1 MHESLR
7 RKINKFCIVWAL
19 FILKYMIDCK
29 FKSPSTN
36 NIKNSNTGNK
46 QEVIMTELQCWWVL
60 SEGAIRVLSSST
72 PKLTPVE
79 GQVSKMPPAQPAWGG
94 STQLYIRAGP
104 SHFEHRK
111 KQEIAADSRQ
121 QSSPGR
127 PCSSHA
133 RTSLRILIWSKY
145 TLSEHFYTVTCQH
158 IRPEP
163 IICGWPGT

>member
-1 MHESLR
+1 MHEPLW
-7 RKINKFCIVWAL
+7 RKINKFSTVWAL
-19 FILKYMIDCK
+19 FILKYMIYCK

-46 QEVIMTELQCWWVL
+46 QEIIMTELQCWWVL
-60 SEGAIRVLSSST
+60 SEGVIRVLSSST

-127 PCSSHA
+127 PCRLGQVSEF
-133 RTSLRILIWSKY
+133 WSGQNIFCQNASWNIF
-145 TLSEHFYTVTCQH
+145 TL
-158 IRPEP
+158 
-163 IICGWPGT
+163 